1 MHVGIDTVRLKGE
14 HFDVAVTK
22 GQRVEAGDLLADVN
36 LDGIREAGYDT
47 TTIVVVTN
55 TKAMASVTP
64 ITGSDVAPGEPVIEV
79 TR

>member
-1 MHVGIDTVRLKGE
+1 M
-14 HFDVAVTK
+14 AVTK